1 MLKRSQDN
9 IIMTNSLLNSRRKK
23 LEKITL
29 DKKIIIKEISEIY
42 DEKIEILDKEIEFK
56 IENLYN
62 KLIREEELFIV
73 KRKGEKLIEEKK

>member
-1 MLKRSQDN
+1 
-9 IIMTNSLLNSRRKK
+9 MTNSLLNSRRKK